1 MLKKPA
7 IVTSLSIA
15 GIVLAGGAAVGVNVG
30 ILNAGDNNPM
40 GTLSAEADIAT
51 TAPSTS
57 PGSSTTTA
65 ANTTSTLQRFAV
77 EKAGEVEV
85 LNLADKL
92 TLGKTLPAPG
102 WQAAPGAT
110 TPTSVEVTFTSGAD
124 KLVFTATLG
133 VDGAVSGA
141 ATRPGQ
147 AAQPATLA
155 GATPPA
161 NAERKDDH
169 DDQSHDEDHDKG
181 HGDDHDDH
189 DNDHGEDDDD

>member
-15 GIVLAGGAAVGVNVG
+15 GIVLAGGAAVGATVG

-65 ANTTSTLQRFAV
+65 ASTTSTRQRFAV

-102 WQAAPGAT
+102 WRAAPGTT

-133 VDGAVSGA
+133 ADGTVSGA

-147 AAQPATLA
+147 PAQPATLA
-155 GATPPA
+155 AATPPS
-161 NAERKDDH
+161 AER
-169 DDQSHDEDHDKG
+169 
-181 HGDDHDDH
+181 GDDHEDKNKDHGADH
-189 DNDHGEDDDD
+189 DNDHDGHDEDHGEDDDD